1 MSIAIAISNAIAKAI
16 IITNYEK
23 NSYTTIGIPSGDST
37 SF

>member
-1 MSIAIAISNAIAKAI
+1 MSIAIAIAKSI

-23 NSYTTIGIPSGDST
+23 NSSITIGIPSGDST